1 MDIVR
6 ARNVNR
12 DLKESV
18 QKEFATYN
26 TNQRVQIKLLADT
39 LKEFIAGEGNEDF
52 KGTCKKCLEKMRAF
66 TQYNKDNRCKTEKL
80 TSERL
85 CEFYKS
91 MEKFII
97 DELYKFEIPE
107 VEDVKDILSEW
118 NTIVVT
124 VEGISSE
131 RRDPQSKEKERKK
144 LVRMGD
150 KERKEYWGVVE
161 GSSSDDEAGLGT
173 LLKQLKLLC

>member
-1 MDIVR
+1 
-6 ARNVNR
+6 
-12 DLKESV
+12 
-18 QKEFATYN
+18 
-26 TNQRVQIKLLADT
+26 
-39 LKEFIAGEGNEDF
+39 
-52 KGTCKKCLEKMRAF
+52 
-66 TQYNKDNRCKTEKL
+66 
-80 TSERL
+80 
-85 CEFYKS
+85 

-97 DELYKFEIPE
+97 DELYTFEIPE

-150 KERKEYWGVVE
+150 KERKKWWGVVE